1 MFTPAIPMG
10 GLAGWRFLER
20 TGESQRAAFERGPQ
34 LAREMDYFRANI
46 GKVTSAEALVKD
58 RRLLAV
64 ALGAFGLDA
73 EIDKRFLVRKVLE
86 GGTDDPRSF
95 ANRLSERAFR
105 RLAETFGFGN
115 AGGARTAEPGFA
127 EKIVEKYKA
136 RAFEAAVGQV
146 DESLRLA
153 MNFRREIALLAAE
166 AKEGSG
172 WFAVL
177 GSKPLREV
185 VQTALGLPK
194 EFARIDVDR
203 QRDMI
208 RGRMQAV
215 FGNGSIDFFKDPAN
229 VERVVTR
236 YLARAQIEAGMAGTG
251 PTSPA
256 LMLLQSGSQGG
267 SEGLLNL
274 IASRR

>member
-34 LAREMDYFRANI
+34 LAREVAHFKANI
-46 GKVTSAEALVKD
+46 AKVTSAEALVKD

-64 ALGAFGLDA
+64 ALGAFGLEA
-73 EIDKRFLVRKVLE
+73 EIDKRFFIRKVLE
-86 GGTDDPRSF
+86 DGTDDPRSF

-105 RLAETFGFGN
+105 RLAEAFGFGN

-127 EKIVEKYKA
+127 EKIVQQYKA
-136 RAFEAAVGQV
+136 RAFEAAVGRV
-146 DESLRLA
+146 DETLRLA
-153 MNFRREIALLAAE
+153 MNFRREIAVLAAE

-177 GSKPLREV
+177 GAKPLREV
-185 VQTALGLPK
+185 IQTALGLPK

-208 RGRMQAV
+208 RGRMRSA
-215 FGNGSIDFFKDPAN
+215 FGDGSIDFFKDPTN

-236 YLARAQIEAGMAGTG
+236 YLARAQVEAGLMGAG
-251 PTSPA
+251 PASPA
-256 LMLLQSGSQGG
+256 LMLLQAGSQGG

>member
-1 MFTPAIPMG
+1 VSEVDDSM
-10 GLAGWRFLER
+10 GLAMR
-20 TGESQRAAFERGPQ
+20 
-34 LAREMDYFRANI
+34 
-46 GKVTSAEALVKD
+46 
-58 RRLLAV
+58 
-64 ALGAFGLDA
+64 
-73 EIDKRFLVRKVLE
+73 
-86 GGTDDPRSF
+86 
-95 ANRLSERAFR
+95 
-105 RLAETFGFGN
+105 
-115 AGGARTAEPGFA
+115 
-127 EKIVEKYKA
+127 
-136 RAFEAAVGQV
+136 
-146 DESLRLA
+146 
-153 MNFRREIALLAAE
+153 FRREIGQIAE
-166 AKEGSG
+166 SATDGSG

-177 GSKPLREV
+177 GSRPLREV

-215 FGNGSIDFFKDPAN
+215 FGDGSIDFFKDPAN

-256 LMLLQSGSQGG
+256 LMLLQAGSQGG